1 MANQDDLPDAPW
13 LSQATSADNAADL
26 PDAPWASQPKP
37 VQRPVSSVNPL
48 YDTATDV
55 AKSAG
60 AGLVSGSAGL
70 LDLPASVLNLAGK
83 GVGKAAQWSGQVSP
97 ETVEKAESYLPSG
110 HAVQDWAANLTGGFS
125 QYQPQTTAGRYT
137 KNVAEFVPAATAAAL
152 TGGTSLIPEVLA
164 GAVVPGIASEAAGE
178 VAHAYAP
185 NIEGAVRFGTALASG
200 RVAQGALENVASKGA
215 ATLSSTADSAIQS
228 ATKRATGDQPA
239 LTAADI
245 PDEHIQ
251 TFTRTMQTKGET
263 PAAAKEAIIKSATGM
278 KAVPTALT
286 TDTPVSREFMP
297 AVQSAVMNGK
307 QAIADNLS
315 SMAPEVSNPGAEL
328 ATPLYKAF
336 SNGKSAIDDAYSAA
350 RETPATFAGAMD
362 NGDALRKSIDAQLQS
377 KLGSSLDFYESSS
390 SYPSFKS
397 ALNNLT
403 NVVGNRPMTM
413 NEVASERQAMNE
425 AFPSTTGSDRIALR
439 ALIDG
444 YDDYFADL
452 AKRGIGDGDLSGAMD
467 KYKKASSMY
476 RDFQDTF
483 YPDAAISPG
492 MPNAS
497 KAFSDI
503 YKADAASTDTL
514 MPHNNSISKNILD
527 PNKGQSTYNGMLSAI
542 QKYAPDEVDNFNN
555 GVKANIL
562 APSDAAN
569 RYGFAL
575 RPPQLSGVINGVGS
589 KVMSPDEI
597 KTLKLNLT
605 AQRLLDQKLA
615 VEGNGESMTS
625 AITKAFGNLAGRA
638 GTAALGYYFGEIP
651 GAIAAEIGSRGLSEI
666 PATFKR
672 AQTQT
677 ATFSGAPVTGMGGR
691 AQQYLR
697 SAAPFNPAI
706 NAQPPADTNNQEP
719 VHRATGGKVGD
730 GASKLM
736 RLAEQAKRAE
746 NNQTESILKVP
757 DEAVVKALD
766 VAKQAI

>member
-1 MANQDDLPDAPW
+1 
-13 LSQATSADNAADL
+13 
-26 PDAPWASQPKP
+26 
-37 VQRPVSSVNPL
+37 
-48 YDTATDV
+48 
-55 AKSAG
+55 
-60 AGLVSGSAGL
+60 
-70 LDLPASVLNLAGK
+70 
-83 GVGKAAQWSGQVSP
+83 
-97 ETVEKAESYLPSG
+97 
-110 HAVQDWAANLTGGFS
+110 
-125 QYQPQTTAGRYT
+125 
-137 KNVAEFVPAATAAAL
+137 
-152 TGGTSLIPEVLA
+152 
-164 GAVVPGIASEAAGE
+164 
-178 VAHAYAP
+178 
-185 NIEGAVRFGTALASG
+185 
-200 RVAQGALENVASKGA
+200 
-215 ATLSSTADSAIQS
+215 
-228 ATKRATGDQPA
+228 
-239 LTAADI
+239 
-245 PDEHIQ
+245 
-251 TFTRTMQTKGET
+251 
-263 PAAAKEAIIKSATGM
+263 
-278 KAVPTALT
+278 
-286 TDTPVSREFMP
+286 
-297 AVQSAVMNGK
+297 
-307 QAIADNLS
+307 
-315 SMAPEVSNPGAEL
+315 
-328 ATPLYKAF
+328 
-336 SNGKSAIDDAYSAA
+336 
-350 RETPATFAGAMD
+350 
-362 NGDALRKSIDAQLQS
+362 
-377 KLGSSLDFYESSS
+377 
-390 SYPSFKS
+390 
-397 ALNNLT
+397 
-403 NVVGNRPMTM
+403 M

-706 NAQPPADTNNQEP
+706 NAQPPSDTDEEGP
-719 VHRATGGKVGD
+719 RPLTIHRATGGKVEGT
-730 GASKLM
+730 SRLM